1 MTTEQELVTLR
12 GRVSDLEN
20 RIQFIYKKL
29 NIEYV
34 EEPSLVNPKIAE
46 LLRMGNKIEAIKVYR
61 ETNDVSLAEAKQA
74 VEEMAT
80 RLGL

>member
-34 EEPSLVNPKIAE
+34 EEPSLGNPQIAE
-46 LLRMGNKIEAIKVYR
+46 ILRMGNKIESIKVYR
-61 ETNDVSLAEAKQA
+61 ETNNVSLIEAKQA
-74 VEEMAT
+74 MEEMEA

>member
-20 RIQFIYKKL
+20 RIQFLYKKL
-29 NIEYV
+29 NFEYV
-34 EEPSLVNPKIAE
+34 EEPSLGNPQIAE
-46 LLRMGNKIEAIKVYR
+46 ILRMGNKIEAIKVYR
-61 ETNDVSLAEAKQA
+61 ETNNVSLIEAKQA
-74 VEEMAT
+74 MEEMEA

>member
-46 LLRMGNKIEAIKVYR
+46 FLRMGNKIEAIKVYR